1 MYNLLKCVINVNFL
15 NRLALKELEMSP
27 LFEGVDGNQIFTHNV
42 QLLEENKYLI
52 AGRLV
57 ALSFAQEGP
66 SPRFF
71 NEVLFDLMVGGKVNI
86 LEDLREKLGGILPEK
101 MIEITEQVCVQSEKK
116 ILICFFVIYTDD
128 ATLKV
133 I

>member
-27 LFEGVDGNQIFTHNV
+27 LFEGVDGNRIFTHNV

>member
-1 MYNLLKCVINVNFL
+1 M
-15 NRLALKELEMSP
+15 
-27 LFEGVDGNQIFTHNV
+27 
-42 QLLEENKYLI
+42 I